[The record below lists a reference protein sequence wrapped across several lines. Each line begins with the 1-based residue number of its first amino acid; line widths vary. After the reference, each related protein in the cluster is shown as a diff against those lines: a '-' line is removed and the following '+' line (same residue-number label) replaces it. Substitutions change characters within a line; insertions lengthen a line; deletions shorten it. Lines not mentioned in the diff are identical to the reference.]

1 MRTPLSIL
9 LVLSLA
15 ACEPAAPAAELNAAP
30 VADVDLNADR
40 AELERMDDAYAAALV
55 AGDPDAIIALHAD
68 DAVVLPGNS
77 PFLDGREAFAAYA
90 AERYGEGRE
99 YTATRQRLVVAESGD
114 LAYAV
119 ATDLDTDGTG
129 KYLTV
134 YERTPDGWRIVAD
147 SWSTDAPPPAAN

>member
-68 DAVVLPGNS
+68 DAILHP
-77 PFLDGREAFAAYA
+77 LEAFMAT
-90 AERYGEGRE
+90 GEVAQAMEEDHLKIETVRVLRE
-99 YTATRQRLVVAESGD
+99 V
-114 LAYAV
+114 
-119 ATDLDTDGTG
+119 
-129 KYLTV
+129 
-134 YERTPDGWRIVAD
+134 TP
-147 SWSTDAPPPAAN
+147 